1 MTIGDREGDSNAGEL
16 KDRIPA
22 PGDAAQVAES
32 IAAALQQID
41 AVLTP
46 IIGQRGAAAV
56 YMRCLHLSVATRP
69 WLLPAIPEGIQS
81 AIDPAALKSV
91 LAQQSRADA
100 ADGGRA
106 VLQTFHD
113 ILVSLIGTSLTDRL
127 LRTVWEDSLSG
138 PPAQDISP

>member
-1 MTIGDREGDSNAGEL
+1 MTLPNQDGRPSAAEIN
-16 KDRIPA
+16 DRIREA
-22 PGDAAQVAES
+22 ADAAEVAES
-32 IAAALQQID
+32 IAAALKEIN
-41 AVLTP
+41 AVMTP

-56 YMRCLHLSVATRP
+56 YMRSLHLSVATHP
-69 WLLPAIPEGIQS
+69 WLLPASPEGIQP

-100 ADGGRA
+100 ADAGRA

-113 ILVSLIGTSLTDRL
+113 ILISLIGTSLTERL
-127 LRTVWEDSLSG
+127 LRPVWDNSLSG